1 MSTPHPSASQV
12 VSTAPGTAG
21 VVRRNMLLLAAGMA
35 ALYGMVELATAVAT
49 LTFVDAGGSEALA
62 GLAPA
67 AFLATA
73 AVTALPAGR
82 AMDRFGRVPIL
93 AAGFGAGIVGSL
105 AAALG
110 AATESVAAVVLGFL
124 LAGAATGTVM
134 LSRTAATDM
143 YPTERRARGIGMVL
157 FGAVFGAL
165 LGPAVFIPLVA
176 AGTLGGSSLA
186 GAWVGA
192 AGFMVVGLA
201 LMAGVRPDPLRLA
214 SELGIGSTVEPS
226 GREPLSRIV
235 RRRAV
240 PPVLFAALASWAA
253 MAALMTLVGT
263 ALHAGGHDR
272 AAIFPVLSA
281 HFVGMFALF
290 LLVGRVIERV
300 GRTASMTG
308 GLVLLAA
315 SALATGAV
323 VHSVAL
329 TAVALFGVGLGWSF
343 AYVAATAELSEHAAP
358 AERGSLLG
366 CADLLS
372 GLAAAALTVAG
383 GVALARFGLVA
394 VTLPS
399 AALPL
404 AATVWMLRHGGLPVA
419 RSST

>member
-1 MSTPHPSASQV
+1 MA
-12 VSTAPGTAG
+12 
-21 VVRRNMLLLAAGMA
+21 VRRNMLLLAAGMA

-67 AFLATA
+67 AFLAAA
-73 AVTALPAGR
+73 AVTALPAGW
-82 AMDRFGRVPIL
+82 AMDRFGRAPIL

-110 AATESVAAVVLGFL
+110 AATESVTAVVLGFL
-124 LAGAATGTVM
+124 LGGAATGTVM

-214 SELGIGSTVEPS
+214 GELGIGSTAEPS

-235 RRRAV
+235 RRRGV

-253 MAALMTLVGT
+253 MATLMTLVGT
-263 ALHAGGHDR
+263 ALHADGHDR

-290 LLVGRVIERV
+290 LLVGQVIERV
-300 GRTASMTG
+300 GRTAAMTG
-308 GLVLLAA
+308 GLVLLAV
-315 SALATGAV
+315 SALAAGAV
-323 VHSVAL
+323 IHSVAL
-329 TAVALFGVGLGWSF
+329 TAIVLFGVGLGWSF
-343 AYVAATAELSEHAAP
+343 AYVAATAELSEHASP

-383 GVALARFGLVA
+383 GAALARFGLAA
-394 VTLPS
+394 VTLPA

-404 AATVWMLRHGGLPVA
+404 AATVCMLRRGGLLVA

>member
-1 MSTPHPSASQV
+1 MSTA
-12 VSTAPGTAG
+12 TGTARA
-21 VVRRNMLLLAAGMA
+21 VRRNMVLLAAGMA

-93 AAGFGAGIVGSL
+93 AAGFGAGVCGSL
-105 AAALG
+105 TAALG
-110 AATESVAAVVLGFL
+110 AATASVVAVVLGFL

-134 LSRTAATDM
+134 LSRAAATDM
-143 YPTERRARGIGMVL
+143 YPPERRARGIGMVL

-176 AGTLGGSSLA
+176 AGELGGSSLA

-192 AGFMVVGLA
+192 AGFMLVGLV
-201 LMAGVRPDPLRLA
+201 LMAGVRPDPQRLA
-214 SELGIGSTVEPS
+214 RELTGGAETGSA
-226 GREPLSRIV
+226 GREPLRRIV
-235 RRRAV
+235 RRRPV
-240 PPVLFAALASWAA
+240 PPVLFAAMASWAA
-253 MAALMTLVGT
+253 MAALMTLVGA
-263 ALHAGGHDR
+263 ALHANGHDQT
-272 AAIFPVLSA
+272 AIFPVLSA
-281 HFVGMFALF
+281 HFIGMFALF

-300 GRTASMTG
+300 GRTAAMVG
-308 GLVLLAA
+308 GLVVLAA
-315 SALATGAV
+315 SALAAGGV

-343 AYVAATAELSEHAAP
+343 AYVAATAELSEHAGAG
-358 AERGSLLG
+358 ERGSLLG

-383 GVALARFGLVA
+383 GVALARLGLAA
-394 VTLPS
+394 VTLPA
-399 AALPL
+399 AALPI
-404 AATVWMLRHGGLPVA
+404 AAALWLLR
-419 RSST
+419 RSHVRTFHDSVTKEA